1 MSNIDKERSGI
12 FTDSIIANIKT
23 NVMHKARHRG
33 ADCPVCGQF
42 VKVYKRTINA
52 SMAAQ
57 LIRAQHFYGMRESFH
72 VKDLLEG
79 EGGGA
84 DFAKLR
90 YWNLIVELHN
100 DNPFKK
106 NSGRWMVTEH
116 GSAFVMGFRQI
127 PKYALIYNG
136 RFLDF
141 DGDETITIQDS
152 LGNKFNYQE
161 LINMPVS

>member
-1 MSNIDKERSGI
+1 MNTHFVNDAKIEIMD
-12 FTDSIIANIKT
+12 
-23 NVMHKARHRG
+23 KARHKG

-57 LIRAQHFYGMRESFH
+57 LIRAYKLYGGRETFH
-72 VKDLLEG
+72 IKNILEG

-90 YWNLIVELHN
+90 YWNLIIELHN

-106 NSGRWMVTEH
+106 NSGRWQLTEH
-116 GSAFVMGFRQI
+116 GCAFIMGFRKI

-141 DGDETITIQDS
+141 DGDETITIQDA
-152 LGNKFNYQE
+152 LGNKFNYRE
-161 LINMPVS
+161 LMGL

>member
-1 MSNIDKERSGI
+1 MLNDVSLTKIE
-12 FTDSIIANIKT
+12 
-23 NVMHKARHRG
+23 VMNKARDKG
-33 ADCPVCGQF
+33 CNCPVCGQF

-57 LIRAQHFYGMRESFH
+57 LIRAKMRYGSKSFH
-72 VKDLLEG
+72 IRDLIEG

-90 YWNLIVELHN
+90 YWGLIVELEN
-100 DNPFKK
+100 TNPKKK
-106 NSGRWMVTEH
+106 NSGRWKITH
-116 GSAFVMGFRQI
+116 SGLAFVLGYGQI

-141 DGDETITIQDS
+141 DGDETVTIQS
-152 LGNKFNYQE
+152 ALGKNFDYQQ
-161 LINMPVS
+161 LMSA

>member
-1 MSNIDKERSGI
+1 MTDNLDMFSNENALAIAKKE
-12 FTDSIIANIKT
+12 TMAN
-23 NVMHKARHRG
+23 AREKG
-33 ADCPVCGQF
+33 CGCPVCGQF
-42 VKVYKRTINA
+42 VKVYKRTINS

-57 LIRAQHFYGMRESFH
+57 LIRAQRRYSTREAFH

-90 YWNLIVELHN
+90 YWNLIIELSN

-106 NSGRWMVTEH
+106 NSGRWMITEH
-116 GSAFVMGFRQI
+116 GCAFIMGYRKI

-136 RFLDF
+136 KFLDF
-141 DGDETITIQDS
+141 DGDEIMTIQDA
-152 LGNKFNYQE
+152 LGNKFNYRE
-161 LINMPVS
+161 LIDAQIS

>member
-1 MSNIDKERSGI
+1 METGKRKIMISIDIQAAKIRTMKQAKE
-12 FTDSIIANIKT
+12 K
-23 NVMHKARHRG
+23 G

-57 LIRAQHFYGMRESFH
+57 LIRAQRRYGGNESFH
-72 VKDLLEG
+72 IKDLIEG

-90 YWNLIVELHN
+90 YWNLIIELHN

-106 NSGRWMVTEH
+106 NSGRWQLTEH
-116 GSAFVMGFRQI
+116 GCAFVMGFRKI

-141 DGDETITIQDS
+141 DGDENITIQDA

-161 LINMPVS
+161 LLHTPIS

>member
-1 MSNIDKERSGI
+1 MIHDISVS
-12 FTDSIIANIKT
+12 AA
-23 NVMHKARHRG
+23 KARIMDKAKHKG
-33 ADCPVCGQF
+33 GDCPVCGQF

-57 LIRAQHFYGMRESFH
+57 LIRAQRRYGGNETFH
-72 VKDLLEG
+72 IKDLIEG

-90 YWNLIVELHN
+90 YWGLIVEIEN
-100 DNPFKK
+100 TNPKKK
-106 NSGRWMVTEH
+106 NSGRWKVTNE
-116 GSAFVMGFRQI
+116 GLAFILGYSQI

-136 RFLDF
+136 RFLEF
-141 DGDETITIQDS
+141 DGDETITIQDA

-161 LINMPVS
+161 LMSA

>member
-1 MSNIDKERSGI
+1 MIHDISVS
-12 FTDSIIANIKT
+12 AA
-23 NVMHKARHRG
+23 KARIMDKAKHKG
-33 ADCPVCGQF
+33 GDCPVCGQF

-57 LIRAQHFYGMRESFH
+57 LIRAQRRYGDHESFH
-72 VKDLLEG
+72 IKDLIEG

-90 YWNLIVELHN
+90 YWNLIIEIKN

-116 GSAFVMGFRQI
+116 GCAFVMGFRKI
-127 PKYALIYNG
+127 TKYALIYNG

-141 DGDETITIQDS
+141 DGDETVTIQDA
-152 LGNKFNYQE
+152 LGNKFNYRE
-161 LINMPVS
+161 LMGL